1 MEASYSS
8 ESEQDN
14 TLESEGS
21 PSYHDSMVV
30 QTIILLGYSSVST
43 PPSAE
48 GNLHFFFMYDKW
60 NLGGVILEDSWS
72 LSIRTGHWNDTLE
85 SDWSLKT
92 DTIVCQFRESSEL
105 NTLQSC
111 TLVNSL
117 GKSILSS

>member
-1 MEASYSS
+1 MEARYSL

-14 TLESEGS
+14 TLESKGS

-30 QTIILLGYSSVST
+30 QTIILLGYSSVGT

-48 GNLHFFFMYDKW
+48 GNLLFFFMSDKW
-60 NLGGVILEDSWS
+60 SLGGVILEDCWSW
-72 LSIRTGHWNDTLE
+72 SIRTEYWDDTLE
-85 SDWSLKT
+85 SDGSLKT

-111 TLVNSL
+111 TLVN
-117 GKSILSS
+117 